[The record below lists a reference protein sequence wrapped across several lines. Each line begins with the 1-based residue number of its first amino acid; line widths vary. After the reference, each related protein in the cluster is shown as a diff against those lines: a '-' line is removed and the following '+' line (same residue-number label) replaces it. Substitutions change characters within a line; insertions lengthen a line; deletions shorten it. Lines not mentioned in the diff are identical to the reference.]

1 MATSTKNSTIYRT
14 NILIFTEKYCILTE
28 KSEQICYLKAH
39 TQSCLWTLMTLTVP
53 SFSFIGF
60 QNSFHSWC
68 FYWDLRKMLKMKRR
82 RKLFLASKDHLP
94 LVKLFVLSIFLSI
107 QFILGNLSPTW
118 SIFSAMQIFLHLV
131 IFNHFAVGWIPA
143 ASGIYRSILCSLD
156 LPWESTREG
165 TLLIYGSQFDLFF
178 CIFLPINFYQIQIQI
193 VLANTKYIQFGFL
206 PKFVG
211 FFLFLVELFTISD
224 FFWICSWD
232 CVDFCPVFF
241 GIYS

>member
-94 LVKLFVLSIFLSI
+94 LVKLFVLSIFFVNSIHLGQFITYLKYLQCNANLSSSGDIQSFCCWLNPRSLWHLSI
-107 QFILGNLSPTW
+107 HSLLAGFALRVNKGGNLINIWKPIWSFLLYFFFL
-118 SIFSAMQIFLHLV
+118 SIF
-131 IFNHFAVGWIPA
+131 
-143 ASGIYRSILCSLD
+143 
-156 LPWESTREG
+156 
-165 TLLIYGSQFDLFF
+165 
-178 CIFLPINFYQIQIQI
+178 
-193 VLANTKYIQFGFL
+193 TKY
-206 PKFVG
+206 K
-211 FFLFLVELFTISD
+211 
-224 FFWICSWD
+224 
-232 CVDFCPVFF
+232 
-241 GIYS
+241 YK